1 MIAFG
6 SSITAPDVYERC
18 AGRGFGFAGEP
29 DSEVIAQPAQ
39 GSIFRS
45 YNLILQRAA
54 GYDDLEALVLAH
66 QDVEIVDPEFCA
78 KVRRV
83 LSDPDAGVIGC
94 VGAIGV
100 RSIAWWEGRVTWASS
115 VYRSEEHGMDFPA
128 WIPDGWSRTDP
139 SDAFR
144 TGEVDTVDGVLM
156 AFSPWA
162 VRNVRFDESLGPIY
176 GFDFDF
182 CMQVRAAGRKV
193 VTENLRVAH
202 PYPLAVV
209 KDPDTWIEA
218 HMTAADKW
226 DGRLPNASAEEV
238 DWHRRAR
245 RAEGEAAAA
254 RLLSAT
260 KMYEIQALTW
270 KQEREL
276 EAATDSLSW
285 RITAPLRQVNALRK
299 QRARRNAPTR

>member
-6 SSITAPDVYERC
+6 CAITDSALYQRYAQPGLER
-18 AGRGFGFAGEP
+18 AAEP
-29 DSEVIAQPAQ
+29 DSAVFAYAAP
-39 GSIFRS
+39 RTPVRT
-45 YNLILQRAA
+45 YNLILDHAA
-54 GYDDLEALVLAH
+54 ASEGLEALVLIDQEA
-66 QDVEIVDPEFCA
+66 EILDADLGA
-78 KVRRV
+78 KVRRAFA
-83 LSDPDAGVIGC
+83 DPEVAVAGC
-94 VGAIGV
+94 AGAVGV